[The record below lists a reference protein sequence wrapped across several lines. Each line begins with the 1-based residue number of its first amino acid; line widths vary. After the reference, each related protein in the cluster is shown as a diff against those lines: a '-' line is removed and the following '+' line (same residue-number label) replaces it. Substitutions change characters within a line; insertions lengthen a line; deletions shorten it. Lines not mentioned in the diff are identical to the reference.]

1 MPGTVHPR
9 ERLEV
14 LCIGGANVDGDFRL
28 AAAAIAGTS
37 NPATARTSFG
47 GVARNVAEDLARLG
61 RRTGLVS
68 RVGDDAAGRGL
79 LDHAAGLGID
89 VRHALVAAG
98 ATTSQYL
105 AIHDPDGEL
114 VIGVNAMALIDGIAA
129 SDLAGMPYD
138 ETDWVFADTNLSAG
152 ALGEIVGRRRSS
164 GAFRLAIDAVA
175 IPKASRLPAALE
187 GIDLLFANAGEAAA
201 ILGRAAPSTPEGG
214 AGLARGLLDRGAG
227 AASVSLGRLGAVV
240 ADAGGVWHV
249 GVAPTRLASTSGT
262 GDARIAGTLHALLD
276 GASLEQAAVSG
287 SLAAALTAESD
298 SAIDAGLGPTR
309 FAAESAR
316 LEAVTVRRIEA

>member
-37 NPATARTSFG
+37 NPATARTAFG

-89 VRHALVAAG
+89 VRHVLVAAG

-114 VIGVNAMALIDGIAA
+114 VVNVDELQHKNKVT
-129 SDLAGMPYD
+129 PYD
-138 ETDWVFADTNLSAG
+138 GKKAFGTVTATFLRGEKVYEKKDDRDVFAPRPT
-152 ALGEIVGRRRSS
+152 GRH
-164 GAFRLAIDAVA
+164 LC
-175 IPKASRLPAALE
+175 
-187 GIDLLFANAGEAAA
+187 
-201 ILGRAAPSTPEGG
+201 ST
-214 AGLARGLLDRGAG
+214 
-227 AASVSLGRLGAVV
+227 
-240 ADAGGVWHV
+240 
-249 GVAPTRLASTSGT
+249 T
-262 GDARIAGTLHALLD
+262 
-276 GASLEQAAVSG
+276 
-287 SLAAALTAESD
+287 
-298 SAIDAGLGPTR
+298 
-309 FAAESAR
+309 
-316 LEAVTVRRIEA
+316 